1 MSHILGIKFRDH
13 GQVYYFESGPFV
25 VALGDDVLVQ
35 TEQGLGMGHVVA
47 VRDELPEDA
56 HEGELKPIFRLP
68 TDEDRDTKRENDQLG
83 REAHAWCRKCIE
95 TRNLDMKLVDVEVL
109 HDRSKIVFYFTAPG
123 RVDFRELVKDLVKAY
138 HTRIELRQIGVRH
151 ETQMLGAIGNCGQ
164 ICCCRRFMRKFAP
177 VTIKMAKEQ
186 NLFLNPTK
194 ISGICGRLLCCLSF
208 EQENYEQF
216 QKKCPRVGKKFST
229 SLGMV
234 KVLRT
239 NLFRETISV
248 LDEAGDEHELTV
260 EEWTQ
265 ALENRPAPVEP
276 GAEAAETAKAE
287 TPRPEPRRAEAGRPP
302 RGEGGRG
309 EGRRDARREGGS
321 SGERRDSRRDGGRDS
336 GRDGGRDSGRD
347 SGRDGGREQNRD
359 SGRDHGRDGGRE
371 GGREPRREPERRR
384 DAAPAASET
393 DAQAHEAGGQPREPQ
408 PRDGLP
414 RDGQSRDGQPRE
426 PQGRDGASRS
436 SRRSRRSGRRPG
448 RPTGPGGPSAPG
460 GDGAPEAQQNPRQRS
475 RRPEGRPDGRQGG
488 KPSREPESGS

>member
-25 VALGDDVLVQ
+25 VAVGDDVLVQ
-35 TEQGLGMGHVVA
+35 TEQGLGMGRVFL
-47 VRDELPEDA
+47 VRDDHPEPAQAQD
-56 HEGELKPIFRLP
+56 LKPIFRLP
-68 TDEDRDTKRENDQLG
+68 TDEDREIRRENDLLT

-216 QKKCPRVGKKFST
+216 QKKCPRVGKKFAT
-229 SLGMV
+229 AFGMV

-239 NLFRETISV
+239 NLFRETVSV
-248 LDEAGDEHELTV
+248 LDETGEERELTV

-265 ALENRPAPVEP
+265 AVEARPMPAEGAPEALPGPPAAEAPGPDAARPTPARHESTRSGPPRPDSRPDSRRGDAPAAGDRRSQGRDSDRRRGSQPAAP
-276 GAEAAETAKAE
+276 GAATGPGAPGTPGATGAPATPVQDAASPTPGTAA
-287 TPRPEPRRAEAGRPP
+287 PQ
-302 RGEGGRG
+302 G
-309 EGRRDARREGGS
+309 EGREGT
-321 SGERRDSRRDGGRDS
+321 
-336 GRDGGRDSGRD
+336 
-347 SGRDGGREQNRD
+347 N
-359 SGRDHGRDGGRE
+359 
-371 GGREPRREPERRR
+371 
-384 DAAPAASET
+384 
-393 DAQAHEAGGQPREPQ
+393 
-408 PRDGLP
+408 
-414 RDGQSRDGQPRE
+414 
-426 PQGRDGASRS
+426 RS
-436 SRRSRRSGRRPG
+436 SRRGRRPG
-448 RPTGPGGPSAPG
+448 RRSSRPGGEAAP
-460 GDGAPEAQQNPRQRS
+460 DQQQHQRS
-475 RRPEGRPDGRQGG
+475 RPKRPDARQGG
-488 KPSREPESGS
+488 KPSREPETGS